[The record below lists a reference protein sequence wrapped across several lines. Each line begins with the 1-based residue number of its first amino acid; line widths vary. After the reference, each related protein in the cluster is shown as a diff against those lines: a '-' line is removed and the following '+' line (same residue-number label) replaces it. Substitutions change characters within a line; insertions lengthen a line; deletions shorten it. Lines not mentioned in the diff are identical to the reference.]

1 MSDTLINLLK
11 SKRVI
16 VSCGAGGVGKTTV
29 SASLSVLAA
38 RTGLRVLVVTI
49 DPSKRLAEALGV
61 ERNAS
66 EPVEVEVEGLETGR
80 LHAWML
86 DPQMVSNQV
95 VARFSRTP
103 EEAKKLLENRIYQN
117 VTAMVA
123 GMQEY
128 TAVEALCDFVSTDQY
143 DLVILDT
150 PPSRD
155 ALRFL
160 DAPIRANAFL
170 DRRIFNLFIPS
181 EGGLIRRMATK
192 LVEQVMDVAF
202 GKETRSDLQQFFML
216 FGALLG
222 HLNHNQSEMQQF
234 FRANTV
240 GFLMVTSPSEL
251 ALKETEFFRRKTEE
265 LGLGVC
271 GVVLNRSLAM
281 EASMNTPS
289 AQDVKDSLSGSQVA
303 LLSRFIGEAEVEMR
317 TAKAHASLGE
327 SIADEHNEPVWV
339 FPYLHTQV
347 VDVTN
352 LERLAC
358 RAKRVRGGVE

>member
-1 MSDTLINLLK
+1 MSDTLIHLLK

-38 RTGLRVLVVTI
+38 RMGLRVLVVTI

-61 ERNAS
+61 ERNAP
-66 EPVEVEVEGLETGR
+66 EPVEVHLEGLENGR

-86 DPQMVSNQV
+86 DPQMVSDQV
-95 VARFSRTP
+95 VAKFSKTP
-103 EEAKKLLENRIYQN
+103 EEAKRLLENRIYQN

-128 TAVEALCDFVSTDQY
+128 TAVEALCEFVSTDRF

-202 GKETRSDLQQFFML
+202 GKQTRKDLQQFFML

-234 FRANTV
+234 FRAKTV

-251 ALKETEFFRRKTEE
+251 ALKETAFFRRKTEE

-281 EASMNTPS
+281 ESLLNTPCLN
-289 AQDVKDSLSGSQVA
+289 DVKSSLTESEHT
-303 LLSRFIGEAEVEMR
+303 LLNRFIGEAELEMK
-317 TAKAHASLGE
+317 TAKEHAKLGQ
-327 SIADEHNEPVWV
+327 SIADDHDEPVWV

-347 VDVTN
+347 VDVSN
-352 LERLAC
+352 LERLAKQ
-358 RAKRVRGGVE
+358 AVRVEEGK